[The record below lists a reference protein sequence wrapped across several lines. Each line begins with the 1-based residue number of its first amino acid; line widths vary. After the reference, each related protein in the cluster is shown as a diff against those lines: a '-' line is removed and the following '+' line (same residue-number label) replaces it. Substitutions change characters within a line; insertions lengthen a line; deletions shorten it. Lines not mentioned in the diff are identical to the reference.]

1 MLILAPLDSGKN
13 SGDLV
18 APRDLQ
24 QKAAE
29 DDLMH
34 DSKEEAEEAA
44 AVDAAGSLNQAND
57 ETEPSKPQM
66 LED

>member
-18 APRDLQ
+18 APRDLE

-29 DDLMH
+29 EDLMH
-34 DSKEEAEEAA
+34 DSKEEADGTA
-44 AVDAAGSLNQAND
+44 AVDAAGSSNQAND
-57 ETEPSKPQM
+57 EIEPSKP
-66 LED
+66 